1 MHFKIPTLKLTLE
14 KIRLGFFRRVQRFV
28 VCFHCRS
35 LFPKVAV
42 MFMQPSCM
50 GEGFSPPTEQM
61 LFPIYQESP
70 ILTSPKADS
79 QFYLGERPPMGL
91 IPISQARS
99 KKHYPGPRAPLEK
112 ETHNAKANPR
122 KNPPR
127 IFS

>member
-1 MHFKIPTLKLTLE
+1 
-14 KIRLGFFRRVQRFV
+14 
-28 VCFHCRS
+28 
-35 LFPKVAV
+35 
-42 MFMQPSCM
+42 M

-99 KKHYPGPRAPLEK
+99 KKHYPGLTRPLGERNTPLKLTLEK
-112 ETHNAKANPR
+112 IRLGFFRRVERFVVCFHCRSLFPKVAVMFMQP
-122 KNPPR
+122 
-127 IFS
+127 S

>member
-1 MHFKIPTLKLTLE
+1 MITQPDFSLGLIGAFLPWNSRPLDASFSNTTLKLTLK
-14 KIRLGFFRRVQRFV
+14 KIRPGFFCRVERFV

-79 QFYLGERPPMGL
+79 PFYLGVLPPFGP
-91 IPISQARS
+91 IPNFI
-99 KKHYPGPRAPLEK
+99 
-112 ETHNAKANPR
+112 
-122 KNPPR
+122 
-127 IFS
+127 

>member
-1 MHFKIPTLKLTLE
+1 MYFKIPTLKLTLE

-50 GEGFSPPTEQM
+50 GEGFSPPIEKM

-79 QFYLGERPPMGL
+79 QFYLGVLPPFGP
-91 IPISQARS
+91 IPNFI
-99 KKHYPGPRAPLEK
+99 
-112 ETHNAKANPR
+112 
-122 KNPPR
+122 
-127 IFS
+127 